1 MPHKA
6 TPTPPPKKECGS
18 GGIRTPDPRLMSP
31 LLYRAELHCQEP
43 SVLPSTR
50 TFAKPLPYLARETNQ
65 IGVRFAPR

>member
-1 MPHKA
+1 
-6 TPTPPPKKECGS
+6 
-18 GGIRTPDPRLMSP
+18 MSP